1 MSIAAPS
8 AIGGN
13 QVPLN
18 QLSPLLGQQTE
29 TLLSSQRL
37 ANQAA
42 WTQGFR
48 LTGQPVNVSEHD
60 DIRIA
65 VVSSDG
71 DVAEEWMVDVN
82 DWKQLSGRSVGDDLA
97 QTGRS
102 IILRSDTGTIRIGR
116 STGNRIL
123 LQLGTY
129 TTSLTNF
136 NLNGYAR
143 SYDGGLLER
152 RIAPVRSH
160 PVRDTVL
167 KIRSAAEPPDPAG
180 VTFDADGVATPGG
193 DGYVRVTDP
202 DPVGTD
208 PIWLAAAHNPYDPVT
223 ETYMPEAWVKTL
235 GGTSYRQQWAAD
247 ETGPWLDGPDTLANA
262 QRLVSRVRVN
272 GVWQTY
278 VVRDSSYVPW
288 TLFVAATMPANAGQ
302 PFTTALRNRDWR
314 NFRMMELILH
324 QGSGSARGNRLS
336 LMVPADYLFSSGA
349 DVAGINDD
357 LTMNLLMSEYAN
369 AWSLGDR
376 DPYAN
381 VIVPSIGVQTFRMNF
396 YGFAER
402 ESRATHLRMTVG
414 YTQDRIQFYMRGY
427 Q

>member
-13 QVPLN
+13 QIPLS
-18 QLSPLLGQQTE
+18 QLSPLLGQETE

-37 ANQAA
+37 ANEAA

-60 DIRIA
+60 SIRIA
-65 VVSSDG
+65 VVSSG
-71 DVAEEWMVDVN
+71 GVLVEEWNVDVN
-82 DWKQLSGRSVGDDLA
+82 DWKQLTGQSVGDDLA
-97 QTGRS
+97 QAGRS

-129 TTSLTNF
+129 TTVLTDF

-143 SYDGGLLER
+143 SYGGGLLER
-152 RIAPVRSH
+152 RIAPSRSH

-167 KIRSAAEPPDPAG
+167 KIRSASEPADPVG
-180 VTFDADGVATPGG
+180 VTFDADGVATPGS
-193 DGYVRVTDP
+193 DGYVLVTDA
-202 DPVGTD
+202 DPSGTD

-223 ETYMPEAWVKTL
+223 ETYVPEAWVKTL
-235 GGTSYRQQWAAD
+235 GGTAYRQQWASD
-247 ETGPWLDGPDTLANA
+247 ETGPWLDSPDTLANA

-272 GVWQTY
+272 GVWQIY
-278 VVRDSSYVPW
+278 VIRDNSYVPW
-288 TLFVAATMPANAGQ
+288 TLFVAATMPAGSTQ
-302 PFTTALRNRDWR
+302 PFTTALRNQDWR

-324 QGSGSARGNRLS
+324 QGNGTARGNRLS
-336 LMVPADYLFSSGA
+336 LLVPADYLYSSGNSA
-349 DVAGINDD
+349 SSINND

-369 AWSLGDR
+369 AWSLGDT
-376 DPYAN
+376 DPYAG

-396 YGFAER
+396 YGCNER
-402 ESRATHLRMTVG
+402 DNRATHLRVTVG
-414 YTQDRIQFYMRGY
+414 YTQDRTQFYMRGY
-427 Q
+427 